1 MLLKFFII
9 LLFFVY
15 SFVYFLLIITQPAE
29 DLAVEMFRTS
39 FVPAMAARMRPEVP
53 PRPPVDFAPSV
64 HWSFSDMTSVELVSP
79 PCIKPWQATAKCL
92 AVLDAVHAQYPAVFN
107 VTVAQGV
114 SMNVWAH
121 TKALFER
128 VAGVFMQSV
137 SRQFGLTV
145 TKVRIVA
152 AVPPSALFDAA
163 IPEDRPVQTPRGGPR
178 QKPALYTRPV
188 IQRGNKR
195 EYFVFIFSC

>member
-1 MLLKFFII
+1 M
-9 LLFFVY
+9 
-15 SFVYFLLIITQPAE
+15 
-29 DLAVEMFRTS
+29 EMFRTS

-53 PRPPVDFAPSV
+53 PHPPAEFAPSE
-64 HWSFSDMTSVELVSP
+64 HWSISGMTLVELVSP

-92 AVLDAVHAQYPAVFN
+92 AVLGAVQARYPTVFD
-107 VTVAQGV
+107 VVVAQGV
-114 SMNVWAH
+114 SLNVWAH

-128 VAGVFMQSV
+128 AAGVPMQSI
-137 SRQFGLTV
+137 SEQFGLTV

-152 AVPPSALFDAA
+152 AVPPSALFNAA

-188 IQRGNKR
+188 IPPGNKC
-195 EYFVFIFSC
+195 EYFGFIFSY